1 MQDKILFGTDYP
13 FSTVERT
20 LAGLRGI
27 NRLVEATSL
36 PRIPNEVIDAIIERP
51 TLELL
56 GLRQAT

>member
-20 LAGLRGI
+20 VAGLRGI
-27 NRLVEATSL
+27 NRLVEGTPL
-36 PRIPNEVIDAIIERP
+36 PMIPAEVIDAIIERP

-56 GLRQAT
+56 GLRQDT